1 MGASIGTRA
10 ALAALLI
17 SLGLGAA
24 AQQRIEFPSTD
35 QHITGGAPTTLS
47 GILRR
52 PAEGAGPFPAIV
64 GLHGCAGLLNE
75 KGEERGVQRQWG
87 QRLVQQGYVVLMV
100 DSFAPRGIGNACG
113 TGDSRVSPTTVRPY
127 DALGALRHLQARSDV
142 SPERVGLIGWSHG
155 GGGAVHTMRA
165 EFAEGQAP
173 YYRVGVALYPGSC
186 SYNALGVFRPAAP
199 LLVLIGEADNWTPP
213 RPCQDVMSRAARD
226 GHPVEFVLY
235 PEAVHAFD
243 AENQPV
249 IALQGIMGPGRAAP
263 LVGTNVPARDDA
275 RKRAYA
281 LYAKFLK
288 GQ

>member
-1 MGASIGTRA
+1 VRRWA
-10 ALAALLI
+10 AALLTAMI
-17 SLGLGAA
+17 AGGAE
-24 AQQRIEFPSTD
+24 AQQRVDFPSAD

-47 GILRR
+47 GILRK
-52 PAEGAGPFPAIV
+52 PVEGAGPFPAIV

-75 KGEERGVQRQWG
+75 KGEERAIQRQWG

-113 TGDSRVSPTTVRPY
+113 TGDSRVSPTTVRPF
-127 DALGALRHLQARSDV
+127 DALGALRYLQARSDV
-142 SPERVGLIGWSHG
+142 KPERVGLIGWSHG
-155 GGGAVHTMRA
+155 GGAAVHTMRA

-186 SYNALGVFRPAAP
+186 SYNALGVFRPTAP

-235 PEAVHAFD
+235 PDAVHAFD

-249 IALQGIMGPGRAAP
+249 IALQGVMPPGRAAP
-263 LVGTNVPARDDA
+263 LIGTNVPARDDA
-275 RKRAYA
+275 RKRALA
-281 LYAKFLK
+281 LYEAHLK
-288 GQ
+288 AP

>member
-1 MGASIGTRA
+1 MRRWA
-10 ALAALLI
+10 AALLTTLI
-17 SLGLGAA
+17 AGGAE
-24 AQQRIEFPSTD
+24 AQQRVDFPSAD

-47 GILRR
+47 GILRK

-64 GLHGCAGLLNE
+64 GLHGCGGLLNE
-75 KGEERGVQRQWG
+75 KGEERAVQRQWG
-87 QRLVQQGYVVLMV
+87 QRLVRQGYIVLMV

-127 DALGALRHLQARSDV
+127 DALGALRYLQARSDV
-142 SPERVGLIGWSHG
+142 KPERVGLIGWSHG
-155 GGGAVHTMRA
+155 GGAAVHTMRA

-173 YYRVGVALYPGSC
+173 YYRVCVALYPGSC

-213 RPCQDVMSRAARD
+213 RPCQDVMTRAARG

-235 PEAVHAFD
+235 PDAVHGFD

-249 IALQGIMGPGRAAP
+249 IALHGVMPPGRAAP
-263 LVGTNVPARDDA
+263 LIGTNVPARDDA
-275 RKRAYA
+275 RLRALA
-281 LYAKFLK
+281 LYEAHLK
-288 GQ
+288 AP